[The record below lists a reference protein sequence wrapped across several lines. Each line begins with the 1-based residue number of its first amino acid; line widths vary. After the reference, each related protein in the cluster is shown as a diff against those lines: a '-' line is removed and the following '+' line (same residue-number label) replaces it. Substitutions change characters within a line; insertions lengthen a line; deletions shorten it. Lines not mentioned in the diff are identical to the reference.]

1 MCQEL
6 LPYPPDVP
14 CLPAMAYYSS
24 LHDILPAT
32 MRTSHRQ
39 PGDEEWSQEAIEDF
53 RSGGHRGLQVRG
65 VRRRRGHK
73 GLQVRAVRRPQRTSG
88 NGDQGAT
95 EDFRSGQSSQGAKED
110 LQVSGL

>member
-65 VRRRRGHK
+65 VRRRPH
-73 GLQVRAVRRPQRTSG
+73 RTSG
-88 NGDQGAT
+88 QGSQEAT
-95 EDFRSGQSSQGAKED
+95 EDFRSGQSGGHRG
-110 LQVSGL
+110 LQ

>member
-24 LHDILPAT
+24 LHDILPTT

-53 RSGGHRGLQVRG
+53 RSGGHRGLQVR
-65 VRRRRGHK
+65 
-73 GLQVRAVRRPQRTSG
+73 RRPQRTLG
-88 NGDQGAT
+88 QGSQEAT
-95 EDFRSGQSSQGAKED
+95 EDFR
-110 LQVSGL
+110 

>member
-24 LHDILPAT
+24 LHDILPTT

-53 RSGGHRGLQVRG
+53 RSGGSGG
-65 VRRRRGHK
+65 GHK

>member
-65 VRRRRGHK
+65 VRRR
-73 GLQVRAVRRPQRTSG
+73 PQRTSG
-88 NGDQGAT
+88 QGSQEAT
-95 EDFRSGQSSQGAKED
+95 EDFRSGQSGGQRG
-110 LQVSGL
+110 LQ